1 MVTKKEVGKI
11 LFGRE
16 DVNFTNFDPCPSP
29 PNDKGY
35 CGSQGEIYDRTGQV
49 CEAKNPTIHHE
60 QAAEICRKK
69 KGML

>member
-1 MVTKKEVGKI
+1 MTATRKQIAKA
-11 LFGRE
+11 LF
-16 DVNFTNFDPCPSP
+16 PCPSP

-49 CEAKNPTIHHE
+49 CEAKNPAIHHE